1 MNIQIQPGDPVI
13 IIVSGQLDTLSA
25 VDFGKEIQKILESD
39 SLHVVL
45 DANHLTYVSSA
56 GLRLLLTLQKRMS
69 AKGGGICGEARTD

>member
-69 AKGGGICGEARTD
+69 AKGGHLW

>member
-69 AKGGGICGEARTD
+69 AKGGGHLW